1 LPDTLEAWIELL
13 FRRQRQF
20 VWWAAGVFGLVAFL
34 SMLCPPVFKS
44 TAEILV
50 QGDRQQM
57 PVSSAIEVTQQT
69 QQGIAISSP
78 EEEEMNSEIE
88 LLTSSYLIEQTV
100 ADLKP
105 NKASLGERLIEALSD
120 TINLPSDLYNSLH
133 NGPTPSPKQLWAEKL
148 QRHLECT
155 LMKRSNVIEI
165 TFASHN
171 ARWSRD
177 FLARLL
183 DHYLELRGQIS
194 HDPQAERFFNHQAEL
209 LRTRLAGSQ
218 EQLRALEIR
227 TGIIDIDEQQ
237 KALVNQLTDFQA
249 EYSKNQSE
257 LAGTNEQIVYLNT
270 EIQKYPERI
279 ETDAKTV
286 QNLALQTLKPEVL
299 QLEAERAEL
308 LSRYLPDSKRI
319 QSIDAKLNA
328 ARALL
333 QGESTRDI
341 QEVSTSVNPI
351 WQGLSN
357 SLAQAKVQETTLQ
370 ASQSELALQIKLL
383 QQQLKVLADNSV
395 EIQRLRQQVETDK
408 EIYLSY
414 SLKGE
419 EARAAEALNLNR
431 ILNANIAQPPTTPVE
446 PSFPST
452 TINLIAGFMFAC
464 AFAFGVV
471 YVAEMRD
478 PKVYSREMASQVSG
492 VPTVAVITL
501 FPNE

>member
-1 LPDTLEAWIELL
+1 
-13 FRRQRQF
+13 
-20 VWWAAGVFGLVAFL
+20 
-34 SMLCPPVFKS
+34 
-44 TAEILV
+44 
-50 QGDRQQM
+50 
-57 PVSSAIEVTQQT
+57 
-69 QQGIAISSP
+69 
-78 EEEEMNSEIE
+78 
-88 LLTSSYLIEQTV
+88 
-100 ADLKP
+100 
-105 NKASLGERLIEALSD
+105 
-120 TINLPSDLYNSLH
+120 
-133 NGPTPSPKQLWAEKL
+133 
-148 QRHLECT
+148 
-155 LMKRSNVIEI
+155 
-165 TFASHN
+165 
-171 ARWSRD
+171 
-177 FLARLL
+177 
-183 DHYLELRGQIS
+183 
-194 HDPQAERFFNHQAEL
+194 
-209 LRTRLAGSQ
+209 
-218 EQLRALEIR
+218 
-227 TGIIDIDEQQ
+227 
-237 KALVNQLTDFQA
+237 LVNQLTDFQA

-319 QSIDAKLNA
+319 QSI
-328 ARALL
+328 
-333 QGESTRDI
+333 E
-341 QEVSTSVNPI
+341 
-351 WQGLSN
+351 GLSN

-370 ASQSELALQIKLL
+370 ASQSELALQIKLF

-492 VPTVAVITL
+492 VSTVAVITL